1 MSIGDSLAKLSFDE
15 WYELILEEISRVEK
29 Q

>member
-1 MSIGDSLAKLSFDE
+1 MSIGDSLEKLSFDE
-15 WYELILEEISRVEK
+15 WYELTLEEISRVEK

>member
-1 MSIGDSLAKLSFDE
+1 MSIGDSLEKLSFDE
-15 WYELILEEISRVEK
+15 WYELTLEEIARVEK

>member
-1 MSIGDSLAKLSFDE
+1 MSIEESLAKLSFDE
-15 WYELILEEISRVEK
+15 WYELTLEEIARVEK

>member
-1 MSIGDSLAKLSFDE
+1 MLIGDSLAKLSFDE
-15 WYELILEEISRVEK
+15 WYELTLEEIERVEK